1 MSHTGPRR
9 ELAPGG
15 SRRRIAVVLLWAALA
30 ALAGCASV
38 VRKASDGFARNLGA
52 AVLDSEDPATVR
64 DGLPAYLLLLD
75 SFVAGQKPGD
85 PNSASLL
92 FAAARLNGAY
102 AGNFTGDDRVRAQ
115 RLAGKAFRYARE
127 ATCLGDEPLC
137 AAMDGDPEA
146 FAAVVAGDRNTEG
159 MYVLA
164 SSWAGYLQAHSED
177 WGAIADLP
185 KVQALLERVVALDE
199 RHDGGQPWVY
209 LGVLNSLR
217 PEAIGGK
224 PEQGRQAF
232 EKAIALSG
240 GRNLYAKTLYAEFYA
255 RLLFDQ
261 ELHDRLLNEVLA
273 ADPKAPGYTLTNT
286 LAQDRARKLLESGK
300 DYF

>member
-1 MSHTGPRR
+1 VSMQPKTRKFAAVSCAV
-9 ELAPGG
+9 LA
-15 SRRRIAVVLLWAALA
+15 VALG
-30 ALAGCASV
+30 GCASLV
-38 VRKASDGFARNLGA
+38 QKASDQFARNLGA

-75 SFVAGQKPGD
+75 SLVAGAKPGE
-85 PNSASLL
+85 PANASTLV
-92 FAAARLNGAY
+92 AAARLNGAY
-102 AGNFTGDDRVRAQ
+102 AGNFTGDDHVRAQ
-115 RLAGKAFRYARE
+115 RLAGKAFRYARQ
-127 ATCLGDEPLC
+127 ATCQLDAPLC
-137 AAMDGDPEA
+137 AAIDGDPQG
-146 FAAVVAGDRNTEG
+146 FADVVSTDTQAGT

-164 SSWAGYLQAHSED
+164 SSWAGFLQANSED

-185 KVQALLERVVALDE
+185 KVQALLERVVAIDPG
-199 RHDGGQPWVY
+199 HDGGQAWVY

-224 PEQGRQAF
+224 PEQGRQDF

-240 GRNLYAKTLYAEFYA
+240 GRNLYAKTLYAEYYA

-261 ELHDRLLNEVLA
+261 PLHDRLLNEVIA

>member
-1 MSHTGPRR
+1 MNRAAPRR
-9 ELAPGG
+9 DLASGG
-15 SRRRIAVVLLWAALA
+15 FRRRIAVAWLCAGLVL
-30 ALAGCASV
+30 LAGCASV

-75 SFVAGQKPGD
+75 SLVAGQKPGHPD
-85 PNSASLL
+85 NASLL
-92 FAAARLNGAY
+92 FAAARLNAAY

-127 ATCLGDEPLC
+127 ATCLGDMRLC
-137 AAMDGDPEA
+137 AAIDGDPEA
-146 FAAVVAGDRNTEG
+146 FAAVVAGDDHVDG

-164 SSWAGYLQAHSED
+164 SSWAGFLQANAED

-224 PEQGRQAF
+224 PEAGRQAF

-286 LAQDRARKLLESGK
+286 LAQERARKLLESGK

>member
-1 MSHTGPRR
+1 VRN
-9 ELAPGG
+9 
-15 SRRRIAVVLLWAALA
+15 
-30 ALAGCASV
+30 AGDS
-38 VRKASDGFARNLGA
+38 FARNLGA

-75 SFVAGQKPGD
+75 SLVAGQTPGEA
-85 PNSASLL
+85 NNASVLL
-92 FAAARLNGAY
+92 AAAKLNGAY
-102 AGNFTGDDRVRAQ
+102 AGNFAGDDKLRAR
-115 RLAGKAFRYARE
+115 RLSDKAFRYARA
-127 ATCLGDEPLC
+127 ATCLQDASLC
-137 AAMDGDPEA
+137 KALDLGPDQ
-146 FAAVVAGDRNTEG
+146 FATVVAADDQVEL

-164 SSWAGYLQAHSED
+164 STWAGYLQANSEE

-185 KVQALLERVVALDE
+185 KIQSLLERVVQLNPN
-199 RHDGGQPWVY
+199 HDTGQAWVY

-224 PEQGRQAF
+224 PQVGRDAF
-232 EKAIALSG
+232 EKAIAISN
-240 GRNLYAKTLYAEFYA
+240 GRNLYAKTLFAEFYA
-255 RLLFDQ
+255 RLVFDQ

-273 ADPKAPGYTLTNT
+273 ADPRAPGLTLTNT

>member
-1 MSHTGPRR
+1 MGYCAAMKLFAKP
-9 ELAPGG
+9 L
-15 SRRRIAVVLLWAALA
+15 VFLLALA
-30 ALAGCASV
+30 LGGCASLV
-38 VRKASDGFARNLGA
+38 QKAGDSFARNLGD

-75 SFVAGQKPGD
+75 SLIAGQKPGEKG
-85 PNSASLL
+85 NASMLL
-92 FAAARLNGAY
+92 AAAKLNGAY
-102 AGNFTGDDRVRAQ
+102 AGNFTGDDKLRAQ
-115 RLAGKAFRYARE
+115 RLSGKSFRYASQ
-127 ATCLGDEPLC
+127 AVCLSDTALC
-137 AAMDGDPEA
+137 AALEKDPEQ
-146 FAAVVAGDRNTEG
+146 FAAVVATDSNTEL

-164 SSWAGYLQAHSED
+164 SSWAGYLQSNSEE

-185 KVQALLERVVALDE
+185 KIQSLLDRVVALDPN
-199 RHDGGQPWVY
+199 HDQGQAWTY

-224 PEQGRQAF
+224 PEVGKQDF

-255 RLLFDQ
+255 RLVFNQ

-273 ADPKAPGYTLTNT
+273 ADPKAHGYTLTNT